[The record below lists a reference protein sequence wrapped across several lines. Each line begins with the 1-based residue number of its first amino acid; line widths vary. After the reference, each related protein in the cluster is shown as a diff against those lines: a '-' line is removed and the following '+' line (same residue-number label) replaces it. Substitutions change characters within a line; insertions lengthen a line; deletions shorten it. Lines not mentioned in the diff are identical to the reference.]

1 MDPKKLLYLA
11 SVIESGSFK
20 KAAKELLMSQPA
32 LSCSIDRLEQ
42 SLGGQLLERS
52 PIGVKPTPMGELL
65 YAHARLIRDEL
76 KLAESRMRESDG
88 HRDSAVA
95 FGTLPSLANYI
106 VPQAICK
113 WRDDHPK
120 TVLRVAEK
128 IQLEL
133 LLSLMRGE
141 VDFIVAQTECY
152 GFLEGLKQRVLFRDR
167 LFVIARPDHP
177 ALGLDKPSWSS
188 LAQFPWIIQMVGRQ
202 RTLLEKLVAS
212 EGVDLPAQLTE
223 CGTVNCIKA
232 LVAGS
237 DSLALLPAS
246 AINSDVQAGKIM
258 ALDIAGPLL
267 NRDIAL
273 IFRERHPLNEASRN
287 LVSQI
292 AAAGIDLGPELNCEP

>member
-1 MDPKKLLYLA
+1 M
-11 SVIESGSFK
+11 
-20 KAAKELLMSQPA
+20 
-32 LSCSIDRLEQ
+32 
-42 SLGGQLLERS
+42 
-52 PIGVKPTPMGELL
+52 GVKPTEMGEVL

-88 HRDSAVA
+88 QRHSAVA
-95 FGTLPSLANYI
+95 FGTLPSLANSI
-106 VPQAICK
+106 VPHAICK
-113 WRDDHPK
+113 WRDNHSK

-167 LFVIARPDHP
+167 LFVIARPNHP
-177 ALGLDKPSWSS
+177 AFGFENPSWPN

-202 RTLLEKLVAS
+202 RTLLEKLLAS
-212 EGVDLPAQLTE
+212 ESVDLPAQLTE

-246 AINSDVQAGKIM
+246 AINSDV
-258 ALDIAGPLL
+258 
-267 NRDIAL
+267 
-273 IFRERHPLNEASRN
+273 
-287 LVSQI
+287 
-292 AAAGIDLGPELNCEP
+292 